1 MDILVIIFMAL
12 GFLFFLGGA
21 VGIIRM
27 PDFYSRLHP
36 AGKLDT
42 LGIMAMV
49 GGLALYNLHHF
60 SFGALLLSVKM
71 LLIVFF
77 VFMSSPTAT
86 HSIVDAGMRAGLRPW
101 SKKTKST
108 VTESSGPKSSGSDK
122 KGKD

>member
-1 MDILVIIFMAL
+1 MDILVILFLVL

-42 LGIMAMV
+42 LGIGAMV
-49 GGLALYNLHHF
+49 MGLALYNLHHF
-60 SFGALLLSVKM
+60 TVGALLLSLKM
-71 LLIVFF
+71 FLIVFF
-77 VFMSSPTAT
+77 VFLSSPTAT

-101 SKKTKST
+101 SKK
-108 VTESSGPKSSGSDK
+108 
-122 KGKD
+122 KGKE

>member
-21 VGIIRM
+21 IGIIRM

-42 LGIMAMV
+42 LGTMGMV

-60 SFGALLLSVKM
+60 SFEALLLSVKM

-77 VFMSSPTAT
+77 VFMASPTAT

-101 SKKTKST
+101 SKKTKAT
-108 VTESSGPKSSGSDK
+108 GSDK

>member
-1 MDILVIIFMAL
+1 MSTAINGFTIFFIAMGL
-12 GFLFFLGGA
+12 IFFLGGV

-49 GGLALYNLHHF
+49 AGLALYNLHHF
-60 SFGALLLSVKM
+60 SLATVLVSIKM

-101 SKKTKST
+101 SKKN
-108 VTESSGPKSSGSDK
+108 GSK
-122 KGKD
+122 EINLEAEGKE

>member
-1 MDILVIIFMAL
+1 MNLLVIICVLF
-12 GFLFFLGGA
+12 GFLFFIGGA

-49 GGLALYNLHHF
+49 AGIALYNLNHF
-60 SFGALLLSVKM
+60 TWGALLLSVKM
-71 LLIVFF
+71 MLIVFF

-101 SKKTKST
+101 T
-108 VTESSGPKSSGSDK
+108 K
-122 KGKD
+122 KGQNQFQPKGEK

>member
-1 MDILVIIFMAL
+1 MNILVIIFL
-12 GFLFFLGGA
+12 LFGFMFFLGGA

-49 GGLALYNLHHF
+49 AGLALYNLHHF
-60 SFGALLLSVKM
+60 SWGAVLLSVKM
-71 LLIVFF
+71 MLIVFF

-101 SKKTKST
+101 T
-108 VTESSGPKSSGSDK
+108 K
-122 KGKD
+122 KGKQGQTSNGELAQGKE